1 MGPGLRWREEHDL
14 SQRNGSAAEYG
25 EEPLDDITA
34 TTHLAIDRS
43 AVRRLEADEIDVSK
57 SFVGVAK
64 FENGTIRQGSAG
76 VIAGR
81 SVAVDE
87 VRTGILISPVVR
99 GDVHTWLD
107 MRSAVAIGFGMVL
120 GKAALAAVRALV
132 RRATN

>member
-1 MGPGLRWREEHDL
+1 MARE
-14 SQRNGSAAEYG
+14 NGARTTEFDDG
-25 EEPLDDITA
+25 RVEEITTTRFSLDK
-34 TTHLAIDRS
+34 S
-43 AVRRLEADEIDVSK
+43 AVRRVEADEVDISK
-57 SFVGVAK
+57 SFVGYAR
-64 FENGTIRQGSAG
+64 FEHGTLRQGSAG

-120 GKAALAAVRALV
+120 GKALLSTLRALA
-132 RRATN
+132 RRLTA

>member
-1 MGPGLRWREEHDL
+1 MARE
-14 SQRNGSAAEYG
+14 NGARTEFDEG
-25 EEPLDDITA
+25 RVEEVTTTRFSLDK
-34 TTHLAIDRS
+34 S
-43 AVRRLEADEIDVSK
+43 AVRRVEADEVDISR
-57 SFVGVAK
+57 SFVGYAR
-64 FENGTIRQGSAG
+64 FEHGTMRQGSAS

-120 GKAALAAVRALV
+120 GKALLSALRALA
-132 RRATN
+132 RRLTA

>member
-1 MGPGLRWREEHDL
+1 MV
-14 SQRNGSAAEYG
+14 QRNGSAAGYG
-25 EEPLDDITA
+25 NDPVEDVTA

-87 VRTGILISPVVR
+87 VHTGILIAPVVR

-120 GKAALAAVRALV
+120 GKAVLAGVRALV
-132 RRATN
+132 RRATS

>member
-1 MGPGLRWREEHDL
+1 LA
-14 SQRNGSAAEYG
+14 QRNGSAAGYG
-25 EEPLDDITA
+25 NDPVEDVTA

-87 VRTGILISPVVR
+87 VHTGILISPVVR

-120 GKAALAAVRALV
+120 GKAVLAGVRALV

>member
-1 MGPGLRWREEHDL
+1 M

>member
-1 MGPGLRWREEHDL
+1 MV
-14 SQRNGSAAEYG
+14 QRNGAAAHFG
-25 EEPLDDITA
+25 DEPVDDITA

-43 AVRRLEADEIDVSK
+43 AVRRLEADEVDVSK

-120 GKAALAAVRALV
+120 GKAVLAGVRALV

>member
-1 MGPGLRWREEHDL
+1 MA
-14 SQRNGSAAEYG
+14 QRNGSAAGYG
-25 EEPLDDITA
+25 NDPVEDVTA

-120 GKAALAAVRALV
+120 GKAVLAGVRALV

>member
-1 MGPGLRWREEHDL
+1 MA
-14 SQRNGSAAEYG
+14 QRNGTAAGYQGEPAEDISA
-25 EEPLDDITA
+25 TS
-34 TTHLAIDRS
+34 HLAIDRS
-43 AVRRLEADEIDVSK
+43 AVRRLDADEIDVSK
-57 SFVGVAK
+57 SFVGVAT
-64 FENGTIRQGSAG
+64 FENGTVRQSSAA

-87 VRTGILISPVVR
+87 VRTGILMAPVVR

-120 GKAALAAVRALV
+120 GKAVIAAVRALV

>member
-1 MGPGLRWREEHDL
+1 MA
-14 SQRNGSAAEYG
+14 QRNGSAAGYG
-25 EEPLDDITA
+25 NDPVEDVTA

-87 VRTGILISPVVR
+87 VHTGILISPVVR

-120 GKAALAAVRALV
+120 GKAVLAGVRALV

>member
-1 MGPGLRWREEHDL
+1 MV
-14 SQRNGSAAEYG
+14 QRNGSAAGYG
-25 EEPLDDITA
+25 NEPVEDVTA

-120 GKAALAAVRALV
+120 GKAALAGVRALV

>member
-1 MGPGLRWREEHDL
+1 MARENGARTGLDEGRVEEITTTRF
-14 SQRNGSAAEYG
+14 S
-25 EEPLDDITA
+25 LDK
-34 TTHLAIDRS
+34 S
-43 AVRRLEADEIDVSK
+43 AVRRVEADEVDIST
-57 SFVGVAK
+57 SFVGYAR
-64 FENGTIRQGSAG
+64 FEHGTLRQGSAG

-120 GKAALAAVRALV
+120 GKALLSALRALA
-132 RRATN
+132 RRLTA

>member
-1 MGPGLRWREEHDL
+1 MV
-14 SQRNGSAAEYG
+14 QRNGSAAGYG
-25 EEPLDDITA
+25 NEPVEDVTA

-43 AVRRLEADEIDVSK
+43 AVRRLEADEIDVSR

-120 GKAALAAVRALV
+120 GKAVLAGVRALV
-132 RRATN
+132 RRATS

>member
-1 MGPGLRWREEHDL
+1 MV
-14 SQRNGSAAEYG
+14 QRNGSAAGYG
-25 EEPLDDITA
+25 NESVEDVTA

-43 AVRRLEADEIDVSK
+43 AVRRLEADQIDVSK

-107 MRSAVAIGFGMVL
+107 IRSAVAIGFGMVL
-120 GKAALAAVRALV
+120 GKAALAGVRALV
-132 RRATN
+132 RRATS